1 MMEWGDMETGY
12 LFTSK
17 ELAVLLTAAGGEGLA
32 GFSLQ
37 NIEMDRGQVLYQLYS
52 LFKKGILLPKEV
64 DRKLEILPALK
75 PAISACVHARY
86 ILCIEQL
93 NPTEKPF
100 AVCYPSEKGWSIMR
114 PCDELPDGW
123 LLQWGSTEDVIELLK
138 DNGLLPSNADD
149 LERLE
154 ERFPLRVVQ
163 GPAEDMIP
171 ISSFTWIEEKTREIV
186 SSTKIA
192 RGILMDWLLTINS
205 EQVYTEKKLAHWM
218 DCLSEREMI

>member
-1 MMEWGDMETGY
+1 MMERGEMETGY

-123 LLQWGSTEDVIELLK
+123 LLQWSSTSGMIELFR
-138 DNGLLPSNADD
+138 DNGLLPPNTED
-149 LERLE
+149 LLHLE
-154 ERFPLRVVQ
+154 ERFPLRVAQ
-163 GPAEDMIP
+163 DPEEDMTP
-171 ISSFTWIEEKTREIV
+171 FSSLKWIKGKTREVVSYAKIV
-186 SSTKIA
+186 
-192 RGILMDWLLTINS
+192 RGALMDWVLTADGK
-205 EQVYTEKKLAHWM
+205 QVYTE
-218 DCLSEREMI
+218 ERLVNWIEHCVEVC

>member
-1 MMEWGDMETGY
+1 MMERGEMETGY

-123 LLQWGSTEDVIELLK
+123 LLQWSSTSGMIELFR
-138 DNGLLPSNADD
+138 DNGLLPPNTED
-149 LERLE
+149 LLHLE
-154 ERFPLRVVQ
+154 ERFPLRVAQ
-163 GPAEDMIP
+163 DPEEDMTP
-171 ISSFTWIEEKTREIV
+171 FSSLKWIKGKTREVISYAKIV
-186 SSTKIA
+186 
-192 RGILMDWLLTINS
+192 RGALMDWVLTADGK
-205 EQVYTEKKLAHWM
+205 QVYTE
-218 DCLSEREMI
+218 ERLVNWIEHCVEVC